1 METILQQPRRIR
13 ETGDSI
19 DRLGEFIKDSP
30 DTSGGVQLR
39 RFLWSLYNM
48 HHMVNLWN
56 LVSRL
61 SGEPAECVTDVLQSA
76 LNGELTEREI
86 KQALLASGEMERWD
100 QSFVDDQT
108 CERLDE
114 AQRALEGAIR
124 DLPPSY
130 EHTELVRL
138 SRKLEELTGAISSQ
152 RKDLLRAG

>member
-1 METILQQPRRIR
+1 METILQQPRLIR

-19 DRLGEFIKDSP
+19 DRIAEFIKDSP

-76 LNGELTEREI
+76 LNGELTETEI
-86 KQALLASGEMERWD
+86 KQALLASGEMARWD
-100 QSFVDDQT
+100 QSFVDDEI

-124 DLPPSY
+124 NLPPSY